1 MTVRFHKTRVRAME
15 NNKELP
21 VRVIG
26 AEVIADDKVLVTCE
40 IDVDVARLMNLKN
53 IKYNLS
59 VKEVDGL

>member
-1 MTVRFHKTRVRAME
+1 ME

-53 IKYNLS
+53 IRYNLS